1 MTDSPDNKRRDFLQL
16 STLTIGAVGTAAFIW
31 PFLKSMNPAEDTLAL
46 GSTEVDIS
54 GIEEGQSITV
64 KWRGKPVFIKRRTT
78 QEIKE
83 AKEVLQT
90 DLKDIKEHP
99 PTQSEYM
106 PKIVEKLKEC
116 YDPEISVDIYNLGLI
131 YDVKVTEDGYVH
143 VLMSLTSAFCP
154 AADMIPRDVQQKVES
169 IPNLKCKVKIT
180 MQPQWGRDM
189 INPEIRDLMGL

>member
-1 MTDSPDNKRRDFLQL
+1 MDKKDK
-16 STLTIGAVGTAAFIW
+16 
-31 PFLKSMNPAEDTLAL
+31 
-46 GSTEVDIS
+46 
-54 GIEEGQSITV
+54 QSIRADEYEEQV
-64 KWRGKPVFIKRRTT
+64 QHAPNWPPQPQPSPAVDP
-78 QEIKE
+78 Q
-83 AKEVLQT
+83 LQT

-99 PTQSEYM
+99 PTQQEYM

-131 YDVKVTEDGYVH
+131 YDVKVTEDGWVH

-154 AADMIPRDVQQKVES
+154 AADMIPKDVQQKVES

-189 INPEIRDLMGL
+189 INPEIRELMGL

>member
-1 MTDSPDNKRRDFLQL
+1 MDKKDK
-16 STLTIGAVGTAAFIW
+16 
-31 PFLKSMNPAEDTLAL
+31 
-46 GSTEVDIS
+46 
-54 GIEEGQSITV
+54 QSIRADEYEEQV
-64 KWRGKPVFIKRRTT
+64 QHAPNWPPQPQPSPAVDP
-78 QEIKE
+78 Q
-83 AKEVLQT
+83 LQT

-99 PTQSEYM
+99 PTQQEYM

-116 YDPEISVDIYNLGLI
+116 YEPEISVGIYNRGLI
-131 YDVKVTEDGYVH
+131 YDVKVTEEGWVH

-154 AADMIPRDVQQKVES
+154 AADMIPRDVQQKIES